1 MMENTIK
8 YKSAQAEMIYL
19 SLLHTLK
26 SNNVAFD
33 EKYEKLIHE
42 IDARHNVVDLLD
54 LLSGLYNFISFENDI
69 DLESEDEE

>member
-26 SNNVAFD
+26 YNNIEFD
-33 EKYEKLIHE
+33 EKYEKLIYE
-42 IDARHNVVDLLD
+42 IDNRHDAVDLLD
-54 LLSGLYNFISFENDI
+54 
-69 DLESEDEE
+69 

>member
-1 MMENTIK
+1 MENTIK
-8 YKSAQAEMIYL
+8 YKSTQAEMIYL

-26 SNNVAFD
+26 SNNIEFD
-33 EKYEKLIHE
+33 EKYEKLIYE
-42 IDARHNVVDLLD
+42 IDNRHDVVDLLD